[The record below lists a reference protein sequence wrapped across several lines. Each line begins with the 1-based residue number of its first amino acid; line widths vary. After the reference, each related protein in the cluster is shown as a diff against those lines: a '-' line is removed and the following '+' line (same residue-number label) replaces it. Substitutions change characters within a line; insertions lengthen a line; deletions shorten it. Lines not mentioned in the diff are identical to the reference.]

1 MIKEVRIRS
10 RKDMKNESY
19 RIDENCIIISI
30 NDLDKDRIIFPVNS
44 SILDVHYEWFEDD
57 DANTPE
63 SISENQALAIAE
75 FAKRWDNKNTDII
88 CYVNC
93 EAGMSRSAG
102 VGAAIARYF
111 LGDDDWIFRTKIPNR
126 RCYRMV
132 LDALYN
138 F

>member
-1 MIKEVRIRS
+1 MITEVRIRS
-10 RKDMKNESY
+10 RKNMKQESY
-19 RIDENCIIISI
+19 IIDEDCIIISI
-30 NDLDKDRIIFPVNS
+30 SDLDKDRIIFPVNP

-63 SISENQALAIAE
+63 SISENQAAAIAE
-75 FAKRWDNKNTDII
+75 FAKKWNDKSVNVI

-102 VGAAIARYF
+102 VAAAIARYF
-111 LGDDDWIFRTKIPNR
+111 LGNDEWIFKTKIPNR